1 VLPTTFRDNGEQIM
15 SPNLAGRLTDRRI
28 LGLLAG
34 TAASLVMSCTTTLT
48 HAMEPPDGRGVRTG
62 VVREVTGLPSLMKW
76 VGFSDPASA
85 GLTFEPGPQ
94 KGMLETTTG
103 KWPEQRA
110 AHIFYGLL
118 RGKPINPP
126 ETGFTVAF
134 WFRLRDLE
142 RVDRLG
148 YKRGTGGI
156 MAVGSGYYGGWRV
169 AALPNSLGLSLS
181 IGAPEKGVRTV
192 SVRGLI
198 QPKKWRH
205 VACTWDRRT
214 ARIYIDGTAQTEA
227 VINIPYTMPKRAPT
241 LRIGECGFGLGVL
254 DFDIA
259 DLGFF
264 SEVLPPETIERL
276 GDPMGILEKRLAR
289 RLGRASKL
297 ADLAKGLP
305 EREQCVREAYTPLA
319 NHTGEQGLAH
329 FVVNTRAIARLGIA
343 GSFRREQRYDEARRE
358 YERLVKD
365 DAVPEHFRNR
375 AMLAH
380 ADTWRDHLRYTEARR
395 ECERIRDAF
404 TGKHEHYRVTALQ
417 RLADIEGLVDGEPF
431 RDVRTRRIE
440 RLARPVARFFVSPN
454 GEDANPGTRKQPF
467 RSLEKAR
474 DAVRELKAAGPLPEG
489 GIAVVLAAGIHHR
502 TESFALGAEDSGTA
516 AAPILYRSASGGR
529 AILRGGRAVDGFQ
542 PLSHPVGL
550 QRIPE
555 PSRPH
560 VLEVDLKAAG
570 ITDLGTFH
578 RRGYGIKLDN
588 PSHLE
593 LFFKNRPMPL
603 ARWPN
608 QTDTLAER
616 FTTVKDLIGEKVGD
630 FVGKTIDRTNG
641 FVYGDPRHESWIA
654 EPEVWLFG
662 YWGRMYAAN
671 WVKVDSIDPKTH
683 RLRIVPPVPAYAF
696 IQGGPYYAANV
707 LCELDSPGEWYVDK
721 ESGMLFFW
729 PACAASVAAGR
740 PPSQIGKGDVVVSL
754 LEAPMLE
761 LADVSHVAFRGL
773 TLEAG
778 RLHGATI
785 KGGEDV
791 ILAGCVIRNMGVS
804 GVLFDG
810 GRNHAVVGCDLE
822 HLGDGCVKMKGGDTA
837 KLIPSGHVVEN
848 CHLHHFDRWNRSG
861 YKASVIQGGVGSRIA
876 HCLIHD
882 APQQAVLVKGNDHI
896 LEYTEI
902 HDTCHEA
909 SEMGSYYMYGSRRV
923 LGERGQLVRFNYWHH
938 LSFDATYTRFASI
951 GRKALHIDHMN
962 GDITLYGN
970 IFWKCDTKSGAF
982 SSGGPDNTVEN
993 NVFYECNSAI
1003 SLHDRSWVYEKVNKA
1018 PKYMLDA
1025 YLRKMKASEPPW
1037 SVRYPRLK
1045 TFPEKATD
1053 LSVFLRGNVVSRNIT
1068 VKCDRAI
1075 AVFKKTRDLG
1085 RIEHNWQKGDPG
1097 FVGPGNG
1104 DLRLRPDSATF
1115 TAIGFEPL
1123 PVGRIG
1129 LYNDELRATWP
1140 VRHPAGNHKSVFTAK
1155 RKKTELPTC
1164 RALPRTKPVTI
1175 DGKLTAE
1182 EWDGLDKA
1190 TAVAIKRSPSDA
1202 PATAP
1207 PSCAWIR
1214 RDKDHLYIGIL
1225 NEVNPD
1231 VPLKAV
1237 ESWWGGD
1244 MVEVIIE
1251 GKLGVGT
1258 GGWWL
1263 DEKPHGPL
1271 FYLVGN
1277 HLGKFD
1283 SICIEGLPKMR
1294 AELLRNSVSFAAK
1307 ADTPGRW
1314 TAEWKIPLA
1323 LMCIDV
1329 EKTDFCNFNIGVCKP
1344 GTRSKTGAKLTGNH
1358 LWVAWS
1364 GTAGPNWQVW
1374 NAGRLIL
1381 RGK

>member
-1 VLPTTFRDNGEQIM
+1 MSTNFIVGRPDRWGCVLAVGIAVVLLVSCATP
-15 SPNLAGRLTDRRI
+15 LTY
-28 LGLLAG
+28 AP
-34 TAASLVMSCTTTLT
+34 
-48 HAMEPPDGRGVRTG
+48 EPLDGRGIREQVL
-62 VVREVTGLPSLMKW
+62 REVTGLPSLMKW
-76 VGFSDPASA
+76 VNFADPASA

-94 KGMLETTTG
+94 KGTLDTAAG

-110 AHIFYGLL
+110 AHIFHGLL
-118 RGKPINPP
+118 QGEPVNPP

-142 RVDRLG
+142 RVDRRG
-148 YKRGTGGI
+148 YKRSSGGI
-156 MAVGSGYYGGWRV
+156 MAVGSGYYDGWRL
-169 AALPNSLGLSLS
+169 AAMPNSLGLSLS

-192 SVRGLI
+192 SVHGLI
-198 QPKKWRH
+198 QPEKWHH
-205 VACTWDRRT
+205 VACTWDRTT

-227 VINIPYTMPKRAPT
+227 VINLPYTMPEKAPT

-254 DFDIA
+254 DFEIA

-264 SEVLPPETIERL
+264 SEALPPEIIKRL
-276 GDPMGILEKRLAR
+276 GDPMRILEERLAQSV
-289 RLGRASKL
+289 GRARKL
-297 ADLAKGLP
+297 ADGAKGRP
-305 EREQCVREAYTPLA
+305 QREQRVREAYTPLA
-319 NHTGEQGLAH
+319 NLTAEQDSAYSVL
-329 FVVNTRAIARLGIA
+329 NTRALARLGIA
-343 GSFRREQRYDEARRE
+343 DSFRRERRYDEARRE

-365 DAVPEHFRNR
+365 DAFPEHFRNR
-375 AMLAH
+375 AMFAH
-380 ADTWRDHLRYTEARR
+380 ADTWRDQLRYTEARR
-395 ECERIRDAF
+395 EYERIRDAF

-417 RLADIEGLVDGEPF
+417 RLADIEGLIDGEPF

-440 RLARPVARFFVSPN
+440 RLSRPVARFFVSPN
-454 GEDANPGTRKQPF
+454 GNDANPGTRKQPF
-467 RSLEKAR
+467 RTLEKAR
-474 DAVRELKAAGPLPEG
+474 DAVRKLKAAGPLPEG
-489 GIAVVLAAGIHHR
+489 GIAVVLAGGIYPR
-502 TESFALGAEDSGTA
+502 TQSFALGPEDSGTA
-516 AAPILYRSASGGR
+516 AAPILYRSASGER
-529 AILRGGRAVDGFQ
+529 AILRGGRAVDGFR

-550 QRIPE
+550 KRIPK
-555 PSRPH
+555 SAQSH
-560 VLEVDLKAAG
+560 VLQVDIKAAG

-578 RRGYGIKLDN
+578 RRGYGCKQDY

-608 QTDTLAER
+608 ESPVMAEG
-616 FTTVKDLIGEKVGD
+616 FTTVKDLIGEKTAD
-630 FVGKTIDRTNG
+630 FRGKMKDLTNG
-641 FVYGDPRHESWIA
+641 FIYGDPRHENWMT

-662 YWGRMYAAN
+662 YWGVMYAAN
-671 WVKVDSIDPKTH
+671 WVKVASIDPKTH
-683 RLRIVPPVPAYAF
+683 QVRIEPPLPPYAF
-696 IQGGPYYAANV
+696 IKGGPYYAVNV
-707 LCELDSPGEWYVDK
+707 LCELDAPGEWYLDK
-721 ESGMLFFW
+721 ASGMLFFW
-729 PACAASVAAGR
+729 P
-740 PPSQIGKGDVVVSL
+740 PSRIGKGDAVVSL

-761 LADVSHVAFRGL
+761 LNGVSHVAFRGL

-785 KGGEDV
+785 QGGEDV
-791 ILAGCVIRNMGVS
+791 ILAGCVIRDMGVS
-804 GVLFDG
+804 GVLIDG
-810 GRNHAVVGCDLE
+810 GRNHVVIGCDLE
-822 HLGDGCVKMKGGDTA
+822 YLGDGCVKMKGGDTA
-837 KLIPSGHVVEN
+837 KLIPSGHLVEN

-861 YKASVIQGGVGSRIA
+861 YKAGVIQDGVGSRIS

-882 APQQAVLVKGNDHI
+882 GPHQAVRVKGNDHI

-902 HDTCHEA
+902 HDTCYEA
-909 SEMGSYYMYGSRRV
+909 GEMGSYYMYGSKRV

-938 LSFDATYTRFASI
+938 LPWDETFKHFACA
-951 GRKALHIDHMN
+951 GRHGLHIDHMN

-970 IFWKCDTKSGAF
+970 LFWKCDTKSGAF
-982 SSGGPDNTVEN
+982 FSGGPDNTVEN
-993 NVFYECNSAI
+993 NVFYECSSAI
-1003 SLHDRSWVYEKVNKA
+1003 NLGDRSWVYEKVNKA
-1018 PKYMLDA
+1018 PRYVLDA
-1025 YLRKMKASEPPW
+1025 YLRQMKVSEPPW

-1045 TFPEKATD
+1045 TYPEKATD
-1053 LSVFLRGNVVSRNIT
+1053 LSVFLVGNVICRNII
-1068 VKCDRAI
+1068 VKCDSVI
-1075 AVFKKTRDLG
+1075 AGSRKAHKLA
-1085 RIEHNWQKGDPG
+1085 RIEHNWRKGDPG
-1097 FVGPGNG
+1097 FVSPEKGN
-1104 DLRLRPDSATF
+1104 LRLRPDSPAF
-1115 TAIGFEPL
+1115 TAIGFEPI
-1123 PVGRIG
+1123 PTDRIG

-1140 VRHPAGNHKSVFTAK
+1140 VRHPAGNHKSVFAAK
-1155 RKKTELPTC
+1155 RIKTELPSC
-1164 RALPRTKPVTI
+1164 RALPRTNPITI

-1190 TAVAIKRSPSDA
+1190 TAVAIKRSPADA

-1207 PSCAWIR
+1207 PSYAWIR

-1231 VPLKAV
+1231 VPLTAA

-1251 GKLGVGT
+1251 GKIGVGT

-1277 HLGKFD
+1277 HQGKFD

-1294 AELLRNSVSFAAK
+1294 AEVLRNSVRYAAN

-1329 EKTDFCNFNIGVCKP
+1329 EKTEFCNFNIGVCKP
-1344 GTRSKTGAKLTGNH
+1344 GTRSKTGAKLTGNS

-1381 RGK
+1381 KGK